1 MRIKQEAFKAFKA
14 LGGMKH
20 KVEESVFKTIGN

>member
-1 MRIKQEAFKAFKA
+1 MRIKQEAFKA